1 MQGKIKGWPNGGCVQ
16 YKKRKSIKF
25 KSKVKLPVI
34 RYHEEVLIR
43 EFRIVCI
50 DRVCPYDIYLW
61 AARWSHQLFIR
72 YMTAIARNDFIG
84 VSTQISYFRN
94 FNLLYDPFW
103 KTRCACS
110 TTHVRVYSM
119 VLRAPWHPSDN
130 KNKFLTIGRNTKSCL
145 SLKYCPY
152 QLDVT
157 TEALSVIKIG
167 FSISRE
173 AGLTYIYIY
182 MYTSVYTMN
191 VCTIIS
197 IP

>member
-1 MQGKIKGWPNGGCVQ
+1 
-16 YKKRKSIKF
+16 
-25 KSKVKLPVI
+25 
-34 RYHEEVLIR
+34 
-43 EFRIVCI
+43 
-50 DRVCPYDIYLW
+50 
-61 AARWSHQLFIR
+61 
-72 YMTAIARNDFIG
+72 
-84 VSTQISYFRN
+84 
-94 FNLLYDPFW
+94 
-103 KTRCACS
+103 
-110 TTHVRVYSM
+110 M

-197 IP
+197 IPWKDEAQLNTGSRVRLKQVPWYKVQWTDRIGSERKALMQSIITLSPPTLKQIGKNENSTYHNVILQRTH